1 MMTYEM
7 IGVADE
13 NGKTYKS
20 KYGTYNR
27 EEGFLFNDVAFEY
40 PREIFCGILLHE
52 NLWRLKA
59 DKKKMTLD
67 DIEKALGYKI
77 EIVEDEPKKDT
88 NPTKSESTKKN
99 DFLTFDEFLDKVF
112 GKD

>member
-13 NGKTYKS
+13 NGRTYKS

-27 EEGFLFNDVAFEY
+27 EEGFEFNDEAFKFT
-40 PREIFCGILLHE
+40 RKGFCGILLHE

-67 DIEKALGYKI
+67 DIEKALGYKV

-99 DFLTFDEFLDKVF
+99 DFLTFDELLDKVF

>member
-13 NGKTYKS
+13 NGRTYES

-27 EEGFLFNDVAFEY
+27 EEGFEFSDDVFEY
-40 PREIFCGILLHE
+40 PREVFCGILLHE
-52 NLWRLKA
+52 DLWKLKV

-67 DIEKALGYKI
+67 DIEKALGYKV
-77 EIVEDEPKKDT
+77 EIVEDEPKKDA
-88 NPTKSESTKKN
+88 NSTKSESTKKN
-99 DFLTFDEFLDKVF
+99 NFLTFDEFIDKLF
-112 GKD
+112 KD